1 MIIWSFISDLEGGL
15 QLCGYIP
22 GSHSGVTVAGGVDL
36 GYRSIA
42 DLLAYPAPLQA
53 KLAPYVGLRGSSA
66 RAYLNKH
73 PLTLTEDE
81 AEAVEAPV
89 RAAFLTEVRRQY
101 GPAFDEIPDAAQT
114 VIMSVTWQY
123 GDPWSDPKCGD
134 FWNLACGQDWGAL
147 ADYLDDFP
155 DERFISR
162 REREAR
168 FLRAG
173 IFEGPVPR
181 PELDP
186 SVEENAADGD

>member
-15 QLCGYIP
+15 QLRGYIP

-36 GYRSIA
+36 GYQDAA
-42 DLLAYPAPLQA
+42 DLRAYPAPLQA
-53 KLAPYVGLRGSSA
+53 KLAPYVGLRGSFA

-73 PLTLTEDE
+73 PLTLTDDE

-89 RAAFLTEVRRQY
+89 RAAFLTEVRNHF
-101 GPAFDEIPDAAQT
+101 GAEFEEIPDAAQT

-134 FWNLACGQDWGAL
+134 FWKLACAQDWDAL

-155 DERFISR
+155 DKRFITR
-162 REREAR
+162 RRHEAG

-173 IFEGPVPR
+173 TFDGPVPK
-181 PELDP
+181 PDPDP
-186 SVEENAADGD
+186 SVEEDAADGD